1 MDKANRDKLKD
12 NMIFVGT
19 IYDSFEALEE
29 TLGKMK
35 MEEPLFLTYIAKRSF
50 ADAIFK
56 HVKENNKIYLKDGA
70 LQSSAKNTDNR
81 LQ

>member
-1 MDKANRDKLKD
+1 MKKEKNHEIDKNI
-12 NMIFVGT
+12 MFIGT

-35 MEEPLFLTYIAKRSF
+35 MEEPLFLTYIAKRAF

-56 HVKENNKIYLKDGA
+56 HVKENNKIYLKDDA
-70 LQSSAKNTDNR
+70 LQNSARNTDSR